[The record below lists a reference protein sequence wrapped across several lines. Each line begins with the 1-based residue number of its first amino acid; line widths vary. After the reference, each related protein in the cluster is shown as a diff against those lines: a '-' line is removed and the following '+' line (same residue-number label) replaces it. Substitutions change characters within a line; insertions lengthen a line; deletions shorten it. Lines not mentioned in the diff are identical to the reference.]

1 MTLSVQTYNN
11 YEREAIHQ
19 LPNRVIEAFQPTQFY
34 DTGYPT
40 RIEKEKELWKYIDVM
55 QIKRY
60 ERNIKNGLGGL
71 SEEEFRIYQEVT
83 KKISAFTQKFF
94 NESFVARNS
103 VSRSFIVYRAIRQIY
118 KGYKPAV
125 YEIGPGCG
133 YLGALIIQEGW
144 QYYAMD
150 NTQAFYLY
158 QNHLWNHFTNNNLCE
173 ALGTLSNYR
182 SNNTVHIPWWNF
194 FLHDNPENIDLIT
207 CNHMLI
213 EMNPIALKYTV
224 RKMRDLLKEKKGKH
238 SECPKLVLF
247 EHWGGGFTNTRTNVL
262 KEFMDVGFR
271 LIYHGSFTDNI
282 EGPITIF
289 TLKDNYLADSFYV
302 PPPPLI
308 QAIKDRSPR
317 SLIRCLINILKGVSE
332 KNYIPPHP
340 AEKFIKNSHISNLL
354 SIPPINVDIDQ
365 INQFYTSVNK
375 GISTLHT
382 KDEEFYNYID
392 QKH

>member
-1 MTLSVQTYNN
+1 MTLSVQTYNS

-19 LPNRVIEAFQPTQFY
+19 LPNRVIEAFQPTEFY
-34 DTGYPT
+34 NTGYPT

-60 ERNIKNGLGGL
+60 ERNINNELGGL

-83 KKISAFTQKFF
+83 EKISAFTQKFF

-118 KGYKPAV
+118 KGYKPTV

-144 QYYAMD
+144 KYYAMD

-182 SNNTVHIPWWNF
+182 SSNTVHIPWWNF

-224 RKMRDLLKEKKGKH
+224 RKMRDLLKENKDKQ
-238 SECPKLVLF
+238 SEYPKLVVF
-247 EHWGGGFTNTRTNVL
+247 ESFGGGTTNTTANVL
-262 KEFMDVGFR
+262 KEFMDVDFR
-271 LIYHGSFTDNI
+271 LIYHGRYTEKSNAFITVFALRDSPIAKTFYLPSHQFMNAIKRRSIRSALGYIYKSFT
-282 EGPITIF
+282 GQ
-289 TLKDNYLADSFYV
+289 LQKNYD
-302 PPPPLI
+302 PPLQYYKNTDI
-308 QAIKDRSPR
+308 AKKIKLP
-317 SLIRCLINILKGVSE
+317 NITVG
-332 KNYIPPHP
+332 
-340 AEKFIKNSHISNLL
+340 
-354 SIPPINVDIDQ
+354 IDQ
-365 INQFYTSVNK
+365 INRFYESVNHGK
-375 GISTLHT
+375 VIQTT
-382 KDEEFYNYID
+382 KDEEFYDYID

>member
-1 MTLSVQTYNN
+1 MTLSVQTYNS

-19 LPNRVIEAFQPTQFY
+19 LPNRVIEAFQPTEFY
-34 DTGYPT
+34 NTGYPT

-60 ERNIKNGLGGL
+60 ERNINNELGGL

-83 KKISAFTQKFF
+83 EKISVFTQKYF
-94 NESFVARNS
+94 NELFVARNS

-118 KGYKPAV
+118 KGYKPTV

-144 QYYAMD
+144 KYYAMD

-173 ALGTLSNYR
+173 ALGKTSDYRTSNA
-182 SNNTVHIPWWNF
+182 VHIPWWNF
-194 FLHDNPENIDLIT
+194 FLHNNPENIDLIT

-224 RKMRDLLKEKKGKH
+224 RKMRDILKENKDKQSKY
-238 SECPKLVLF
+238 PKLVVF
-247 EHWGGGFTNTRTNVL
+247 EHWGGGTTNTRANVF

-282 EGPITIF
+282 EAPITVF
-289 TLKDNYLADSFYV
+289 ALKDNYLADSFYV
-302 PPPPLI
+302 PPHPLI
-308 QAIKDRSPR
+308 QAIKDRSVR
-317 SLIRCLINILKGVSE
+317 SLIRYLINKLKGESE
-332 KNYIPPHP
+332 KNYEPPSP
-340 AEKFIKNSHISNLL
+340 ADNFKQNSYISNLL
-354 SIPPINVDIDQ
+354 KIPPINVDIDQ
-365 INQFYTSVNK
+365 INQFYRSVNK
-375 GISTLHT
+375 GISTLYT
-382 KDEEFYNYID
+382 KDEEFYDYID